1 MVVQGNKKRSF
12 EDTNPLTKAD
22 NTQELTKSKLVREEE
37 NAFPRG
43 GASVLTPLELK
54 QVANEAASDV
64 LFSNNTEEETTNA
77 PKKRKT
83 VNAIEDNEEGDDE
96 DIRKKFQHLTYK
108 TIPKNSNLLGRL
120 TKVTDFGLTF
130 EFEDG
135 LLGYCSIEN
144 ISSNI
149 LPEDVDMD
157 ENSDVSDASDE
168 EYEDEKEDKTEEVK
182 LQNLFPVGNY
192 YTCKVIEN
200 HVLQNSTK
208 KGKKKLTVTIN
219 PEDINK
225 EVDDTDILQKGATIQ
240 GSIKTIEDHGCV
252 IDLGLEDTKISAFLP
267 KKEFNEEE
275 QDLIK
280 KGNVILFTVLKTS
293 DRVVT
298 LTRQASKELR
308 TCDTISNIESV
319 LPGAYVKF
327 LVDSVDAKQG
337 VFGKI
342 FGSIPAIL
350 SLAQLN
356 NSSVDQFEIG
366 ENYPV
371 RVISKID
378 YKNFAFMHV
387 SQANTIVNL
396 SASKDNVASA
406 FPIGFK
412 FEEPLKIILRD
423 SSYIYVKL
431 NDKINGCIHLSKIEG
446 DITAKDKQIKESRIV
461 SYHQFNEMF
470 VLTNLKSQIEVEYL
484 TIRDVPVG
492 TILTG
497 EVREVDA
504 KKGVSLKLMNGF
516 IGKVLMNDLSDIKLN
531 YPERKFKIGTKVKG
545 RVLSI
550 NLKNGQVMMT
560 LRKQLV
566 NGFQDKDNTKIIT
579 GFEGLNE
586 GEFSLATVD
595 SFNNYG
601 VTVKFFNNTRGFI
614 PKNEVSDAFVKD
626 ASKFLKV
633 NQIVKVK
640 ILQVDES
647 KNRIIASCKLN
658 SKEEVEEV
666 NNILDSL
673 VLGRS
678 VEECIVVEKTKESI
692 IVELIKNR
700 LIRGV
705 VYVGHLSDS
714 RIEMNRNLI
723 KKITIGDQI
732 QALVIDKDAKTKI
745 INFSLKQSLITSASE
760 EKLPVSFEQVAEAG
774 PETAMFGYIKSI
786 SQRGIFVGFN
796 GKFVGLVLPSYT
808 GLSREEDMSSKFYA
822 EQSVKVYLLKTD
834 PEQQRFLL
842 SFIPPKSE
850 SKKSPKNIIEVIN
863 PVDESVK
870 TLQDLTIG
878 NKIKVQI
885 KSNKRKQINVS
896 VSDNI
901 HGRIDLTQ
909 LGKSIE
915 EINSIKQSIEIG
927 QVIEAYIVGQHD
939 VKAAKYLPITN
950 NLDKNA
956 LIEFSLTNES
966 LKSFEDFKVDE
977 EIIGYVNNTTENL
990 RWITLSPS
998 VKGKVTK
1005 KYLKNSASEIAQLSN
1020 YKIIEIDNEHK
1031 ILNLEPVLNTLDL
1044 TSLNSGDKLE
1054 ANVIAIEDS
1063 FMLFRISGFEQEAIA
1078 HITDILNN
1086 FESNKISKEK
1096 YSIGMKVSV
1105 FVKNVDIEKKRLAV
1119 TLLKNN
1125 KSQVELASLTRGSKL
1140 SVLVKKITNAGVF
1153 VYVSNTL
1160 DGFIPVSLISDSY
1173 LKEWKRQFKPLQ
1185 VIKTVVIRAEKAD
1198 NITLSSRESDLTT
1211 ENVDDLGKRRGKFGK
1226 EFADVEVGKV
1236 YDGVVRGVTDF
1247 GVFIN
1252 LEGFDKVSGLAHKM
1266 EISDDSEALKDR
1278 DLNDLFGE
1286 GDAVRCFVIK
1296 KNEGKKQL
1304 SLSLKG
1310 SKVKAIADEEDEVA
1324 ESDDEDVMDV
1334 EYNNE
1339 SDSDEEEVE
1348 KTTIPELS
1356 EDGLSLTTG
1365 FDWTGKILDQV
1376 VSEDES
1382 DSDDEAVDFTKKTKA
1397 SAKKVV
1403 DKTIALTTETPQSN
1417 ADFERLILS
1426 DPNNSINW
1434 LNFTA
1439 FQLTVGEVTK
1449 AREILERA
1457 LNTIN
1462 YREEQEKLNIWVA
1475 RLNLEFTFG
1484 NADSLNEV
1492 FIKACSYMDDYVMHV
1507 KLIMIYT
1514 SAGKLDEADKLY
1526 TKAIKKFG
1534 AERLPIWE
1542 KYGEFLL
1549 SSEKKEEAHLLLVKA
1564 LKQLPKRE
1572 HVTIVKKFCQL
1583 EYKYGDIEQGR
1594 TLMEGLLVDAAKRI
1608 DLWNV
1613 YIDLEIKYNSKQKS
1627 NIEDLFERCV
1637 ANPKINKK
1645 QAKFFFKKWVE
1656 YEESH
1661 KDVKMIDYVAAKAS
1675 EYIRSSQ

>member
-1 MVVQGNKKRSF
+1 MVEQNNKKRSF
-12 EDTNPLTKAD
+12 DDTNPLTKAD
-22 NTQELTKSKLVREEE
+22 NTPELTKSKLIRDEE

-43 GASVLTPLELK
+43 GASALTPLELK
-54 QVANEAASDV
+54 QVANEAAGDV
-64 LFSNNTEEETTNA
+64 LFEKDSEEA
-77 PKKRKT
+77 SSVSKKRKT
-83 VNAIEDNEEGDDE
+83 LNNGSDDE
-96 DIRKKFQHLTYK
+96 GEDEDMRKKFQHLTYK
-108 TIPKNSNLLGRL
+108 TIPKNSQLLGRL
-120 TKVTDFGLTF
+120 IKVNDFGLTF

-135 LLGYCSIEN
+135 LFGYCSIEN

-157 ENSDVSDASDE
+157 ENSDVSDE
-168 EYEDEKEDKTEEVK
+168 EYEEEKEDEIGDEVK
-182 LQNLFPVGNY
+182 LQKLFAVGTF

-200 HVLQNSTK
+200 HVLQNSAK
-208 KGKKKLTVTIN
+208 KGKKKLTVSIN
-219 PEDINK
+219 PQDINK
-225 EVDDTDILQKGATIQ
+225 DVDDADILQKGATVQ

-267 KKEFNEEE
+267 LKEFNSDE
-275 QDLIK
+275 QELIK
-280 KGNVILFTVLKTS
+280 KGNVFLFTVLKTS

-298 LTRQASKELR
+298 LTRQASKELK
-308 TCDTISNIESV
+308 TCDTITNIDSV

-327 LVDSVDAKQG
+327 LVDSVDSKQG
-337 VFGKI
+337 VFGKL

-356 NSSVDQFEIG
+356 NLSVDEFEIG

-387 SQANTIVNL
+387 SQINTIINL
-396 SASKDNVASA
+396 SSKQSTSDA

-412 FEEPLKIILRD
+412 FEEPLKITFKD
-423 SSYIYVKL
+423 NSYVYVKL
-431 NDKINGCIHLSKIEG
+431 NDTITGCIHLSKIEG
-446 DITAKDKQIKESRIV
+446 DVSSKSKQIKESRIV
-461 SYHQFNEMF
+461 SFNQFNEMY
-470 VLTNLKSQIEVEYL
+470 VLTNLKSQIDVEYL
-484 TIRDVPVG
+484 TIRDIPVG
-492 TILTG
+492 TVLSG

-504 KKGVSLKLMNGF
+504 KKGVTLKLMNGF
-516 IGKVLMNDLSDIKLN
+516 VGKVLMNDLSDIKLN

-566 NGFQDKDNTKIIT
+566 NSFQEDDNTKIIT
-579 GFEGLNE
+579 GFEGVSA
-586 GEFSLATVD
+586 GDFSLATVD

-614 PKNEVSDAFVKD
+614 PKKEVSDAFVKD

-640 ILQVDES
+640 ILEVDQS

-666 NNILDSL
+666 NAILDSL

-678 VEECIVVEKTKESI
+678 VEECIVVEKTKDSI
-692 IVELIKNR
+692 IVELMKNR

-723 KKITIGDQI
+723 KKITIGQQI
-732 QALVIDKDAKTKI
+732 EALVIDKDAKTKI
-745 INFSLKQSLITSASE
+745 INFSMKQSLMSSAVE
-760 EKLPVSFEQVAEAG
+760 EKLPISFEQVAQAG
-774 PETAMFGYIKSI
+774 TETAMFGYIKSI

-842 SFIPPKSE
+842 SFIPPRNE
-850 SKKSPKNIIEVIN
+850 SKKTSKNIIEVIN
-863 PVDESVK
+863 PVDESLK
-870 TLQDLTIG
+870 TLQDLTVG
-878 NKIKVQI
+878 NKIKVQV
-885 KSNKRKQINVS
+885 KSNKRQQLNVS
-896 VSDNI
+896 ISENI

-909 LGKSIE
+909 LGE
-915 EINSIKQSIEIG
+915 TVDEINSIKQSIQVG
-927 QVIEAYIVGQHD
+927 QTIEAYIVGQHD

-950 NLDKNA
+950 NLDKNG
-956 LIEFSLTNES
+956 LIELSLTNKS
-966 LKSFEDFKVDE
+966 LKNFDEFKVDDE
-977 EIIGYVNNTTENL
+977 VVGYVNNSTENL
-990 RWITLSPS
+990 RWITISPS
-998 VKGKVTK
+998 VKGKVSK
-1005 KYLKNSASEIAQLSN
+1005 KFLKNTVSEVSQLS
-1020 YKIIEIDNEHK
+1020 KFKVIEIDSEHK
-1031 ILNLEPVLNTLDL
+1031 ILNLEPVLTTLDL
-1044 TSLNSGDKLE
+1044 KALNKGDKLE
-1054 ANVIAIEDS
+1054 ANVIAIEDT
-1063 FMLFRISGFEQEAIA
+1063 FMLFRISGCDQQAIA
-1078 HITDILNN
+1078 HVTDILSN
-1086 FESNKISKEK
+1086 FETNQIPKGK
-1096 YSIGMKVSV
+1096 YSVGMKTSV
-1105 FVKNVDIEKKRLAV
+1105 FVKDVDAEKKRLSV
-1119 TLLKNN
+1119 SLLKHN
-1125 KSQVELASLTRGSKL
+1125 KSQVELSSLTRGSKL
-1140 SVLVKKITNAGVF
+1140 SVLVKRITPAGVF
-1153 VYVSNTL
+1153 VFVSNVL
-1160 DGFIPVSLISDSY
+1160 DGFIPVALISDAY
-1173 LKEWKRQFKPLQ
+1173 LKDWKRQFKPLQ
-1185 VIKTVVIRAEKAD
+1185 VIKTVVIRAENAE

-1211 ENVDDLGKRRGKFGK
+1211 QNIDDLGKRRGKFGK
-1226 EFADVEVGKV
+1226 EFVDVEVGKV

-1252 LEGFDKVSGLAHKM
+1252 LDGFDKVSGLAHKM
-1266 EISDDSEALKDR
+1266 EISDNVEALKDR

-1286 GDAVRCFVIK
+1286 GDSVRCYVIK
-1296 KNEGKKQL
+1296 KNDTKKQL

-1310 SKVKAIADEEDEVA
+1310 SKVNFSVEEEVEA
-1324 ESDDEDVMDV
+1324 EAEDDDDVMDV

-1348 KTTIPELS
+1348 KTTVPELS
-1356 EDGLSLTTG
+1356 EDGLSLSTG

-1376 VSEDES
+1376 VAEEDS
-1382 DSDDEAVDFTKKTKA
+1382 DSDDESADFTKKTKA

-1426 DPNNSINW
+1426 DPNNSVNW

-1439 FQLTVGEVTK
+1439 FQLTVGEVAK
-1449 AREILERA
+1449 AREILDRA

-1484 NADSLNEV
+1484 SSESLNEAFV
-1492 FIKACSYMDDYVMHV
+1492 KACSYMDDYVMHV

-1514 SAGKLDEADKLY
+1514 SAGKLDDADKLY

-1534 AERLPIWE
+1534 SERLAIWE

-1549 SSEKKEEAHLLLVKA
+1549 STEKKEEAHLLLVKA
-1564 LKQLPKRE
+1564 LKQLPKRD
-1572 HVTIVKKFCQL
+1572 HVAIVKKFCQL

-1594 TLMEGLLVDAAKRI
+1594 TLMEGLLVDASKRI

-1613 YIDLEIKYNSKQKS
+1613 YIDLEIKYNSKQKT

-1661 KDVKMIDYVAAKAS
+1661 KDSKMIDYVAAKAS
-1675 EYIRSSQ
+1675 EYIRNNQ

>member
-1 MVVQGNKKRSF
+1 MVEQNNKKRSF
-12 EDTNPLTKAD
+12 DDTNPLTKSD
-22 NTQELTKSKLVREEE
+22 NTPELTKSKLIRDDE

-43 GASVLTPLELK
+43 GASALTPLELK
-54 QVANEAASDV
+54 QVANEAAGDV
-64 LFSNNTEEETTNA
+64 LFENDSSEATNVS
-77 PKKRKT
+77 KKRKT
-83 VNAIEDNEEGDDE
+83 LKNQDSTDDNEDE
-96 DIRKKFQHLTYK
+96 DMRKKFQHLTYK
-108 TIPKNSNLLGRL
+108 TITKNSHLLGRL
-120 TKVTDFGLTF
+120 IKVNDFGLTF

-135 LLGYCSIEN
+135 LFGYCSIEN

-157 ENSDVSDASDE
+157 ENSDVSDE
-168 EYEDEKEDKTEEVK
+168 EYEEEKEDKKDDDVK
-182 LQNLFPVGNY
+182 LQKLFLVGTY

-208 KGKKKLTVTIN
+208 KGKKKLTVSIN
-219 PEDINK
+219 PQDINK
-225 EVDDTDILQKGATIQ
+225 EVDDADILQKGATVQ

-252 IDLGLEDTKISAFLP
+252 IDLGLEDTKVSAFLP
-267 KKEFNEEE
+267 LKEFNSDE
-275 QDLIK
+275 QELIK
-280 KGNVILFTVLKTS
+280 KGNVFLFTVLKTS
-293 DRVVT
+293 GRVVT
-298 LTRQASKELR
+298 LTRQASKELK
-308 TCDTISNIESV
+308 TCDTITNIESV

-327 LVDSVDAKQG
+327 LVDSVDSQQG
-337 VFGKI
+337 VFGKL

-356 NSSVDQFEIG
+356 NLSVDAFEIG

-371 RVISKID
+371 RVVSKID

-387 SQANTIVNL
+387 SQINTIINL
-396 SASKDNVASA
+396 SSKQNTSDA

-412 FEEPLKIILRD
+412 FEEPLKIIFKD
-423 SSYIYVKL
+423 NSYVYVKL
-431 NDKINGCIHLSKIEG
+431 NDTITGCIHLSKIEG
-446 DITAKDKQIKESRIV
+446 DISSKSNQIKESRIV
-461 SYHQFNEMF
+461 SFNQFNEMY
-470 VLTNLKSQIEVEYL
+470 VLTNLKSQIDIEYL
-484 TIRDVPVG
+484 TIRDIPIG
-492 TILTG
+492 TILSG

-504 KKGVSLKLMNGF
+504 KKGVTLKLMNGF
-516 IGKVLMNDLSDIKLN
+516 VGKVLMNDLSDIKLN

-566 NGFQDKDNTKIIT
+566 NSFQEDDNTKIIT
-579 GFEGLNE
+579 GFEGLNA
-586 GEFSLATVD
+586 GDFSLATVD

-640 ILQVDES
+640 ILEVDES

-666 NNILDSL
+666 NTILDSL

-678 VEECIVVEKTKESI
+678 IEECIVVEKTKDSI
-692 IVELIKNR
+692 IVELLKNR

-723 KKITIGDQI
+723 KKITIGQQI

-745 INFSLKQSLITSASE
+745 INFSMKQSLITSAVE
-760 EKLPVSFEQVAEAG
+760 GKLPTSFEQVTQAG
-774 PETAMFGYIKSI
+774 TETAMFGYIKSI

-842 SFIPPKSE
+842 SFIPPRNA
-850 SKKSPKNIIEVIN
+850 SKKTSNNIIEVIN
-863 PVDESVK
+863 PVDESLK
-870 TLQDLTIG
+870 TLQDLTVG

-885 KSNKRKQINVS
+885 KSNKRQQLNVFIS
-896 VSDNI
+896 ENI

-909 LGKSIE
+909 LGETIDV
-915 EINSIKQSIEIG
+915 INSKKQSIQVG
-927 QVIEAYIVGQHD
+927 QIIDAFIVGQHD
-939 VKAAKYLPITN
+939 VKAAKYLPVTN

-956 LIEFSLTNES
+956 LVELSLINKS
-966 LKSFEDFKVDE
+966 LKSFDDYKVEDEVV
-977 EIIGYVNNTTENL
+977 GYVNNTTENL
-990 RWITLSPS
+990 RWITISPS

-1005 KYLKNSASEIAQLSN
+1005 KYLKNTVSEVSQLSTF
-1020 YKIIEIDNEHK
+1020 KIIEIDNEHK
-1031 ILNLEPVLNTLDL
+1031 ILNLEPVLRALDL
-1044 TSLNSGDKLE
+1044 KSLNKGDKLE
-1054 ANVIAIEDS
+1054 ANVIAIEDT
-1063 FMLFRISGFEQEAIA
+1063 FMLFRISGCDQQAIA
-1078 HITDILNN
+1078 HVTDILNN
-1086 FESNKISKEK
+1086 FETNQIPKEK
-1096 YSIGMKVSV
+1096 FTVGMKTCV
-1105 FVKNVDIEKKRLAV
+1105 FVKDVDVEKKRLSV
-1119 TLLKNN
+1119 SLLKNN
-1125 KSQVELASLTRGSKL
+1125 KSQVELSSLTRGTKL
-1140 SVLVKKITNAGVF
+1140 SVLVKKITDAGVF
-1153 VYVSNTL
+1153 VFVSNAL

-1173 LKEWKRQFKPLQ
+1173 LKDWKRQFKPLQ
-1185 VIKTVVIRAEKAD
+1185 VIKTVVIRAENAEH
-1198 NITLSSRESDLTT
+1198 ITLSSRESDLTT
-1211 ENVDDLGKRRGKFGK
+1211 EDIEDLGKRRGKYGK
-1226 EFADVEVGKV
+1226 EFVDVEVGKV

-1266 EISDDSEALKDR
+1266 EISDNADALKDR
-1278 DLNDLFGE
+1278 DLNELFGE
-1286 GDAVRCFVIK
+1286 GDSVRCYVIK
-1296 KNEGKKQL
+1296 KNDTKKQL

-1310 SKVKAIADEEDEVA
+1310 SKVNSHAEEVQDEDE
-1324 ESDDEDVMDV
+1324 DDVMDV
-1334 EYNNE
+1334 EYNND

-1348 KTTIPELS
+1348 KTTVPELS
-1356 EDGLSLTTG
+1356 EDGLSLSTG
-1365 FDWTGKILDQV
+1365 FDWTGKILEQV
-1376 VSEDES
+1376 EAEDES
-1382 DSDDEAVDFTKKTKA
+1382 DSDDETADFTKKTKA
-1397 SAKKVV
+1397 SVKKVV

-1426 DPNNSINW
+1426 DPNNSVNW

-1439 FQLTVGEVTK
+1439 FQLTVGEVAK

-1475 RLNLEFTFG
+1475 RLNLEYTFG
-1484 NADSLNEV
+1484 SSESLNEAFV
-1492 FIKACSYMDDYVMHV
+1492 KACSYMDDYVMHV

-1514 SAGKLDEADKLY
+1514 SAGKLDDADKLY

-1534 AERLPIWE
+1534 SERLAIWE

-1549 SSEKKEEAHLLLVKA
+1549 STEKKEEAHLLLVKA

-1572 HVTIVKKFCQL
+1572 HVAVVKKFCQL

-1594 TLMEGLLVDAAKRI
+1594 TLMEGLLVDASKRI

-1613 YIDLEIKYNSKQKS
+1613 YIDLEIKYNSKQKT

-1661 KDVKMIDYVAAKAS
+1661 KDSKMIDYVAAKAS
-1675 EYIRSSQ
+1675 EYIRNNQ